1 MQDLD
6 VTQWRIDELKITPK
20 QKKKTKRIE
29 NEGVHRLASQVNEGM
44 AVKLMEDLHTSTH
57 ETHDIQLRD
66 TCWNRKK
73 KILLLLSPQLYYP
86 TYRTTRLCDFC
97 LFQLII
103 HVPT

>member
-6 VTQWRIDELKITPK
+6 VTQWRIDELKIT
-20 QKKKTKRIE
+20 KKIKNKRIE

-57 ETHDIQLRD
+57 ETHDIQLRERE

-73 KILLLLSPQLYYP
+73 KILLLLLSPSNFIIIQPIEQL
-86 TYRTTRLCDFC
+86 DSVISVSFN
-97 LFQLII
+97 
-103 HVPT
+103 